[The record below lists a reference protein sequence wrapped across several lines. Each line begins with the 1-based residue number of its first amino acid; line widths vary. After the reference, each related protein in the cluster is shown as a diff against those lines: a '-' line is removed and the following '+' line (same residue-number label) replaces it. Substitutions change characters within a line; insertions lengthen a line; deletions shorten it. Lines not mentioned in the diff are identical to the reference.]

1 MIDDVV
7 VLVLVADDVV
17 ALRAQDVWGR
27 VAGGDR
33 TPRLPQIPA

>member
-1 MIDDVV
+1 MTDDVEV
-7 VLVLVADDVV
+7 CVLMADDVV

-27 VAGGDR
+27 VARGDR